1 VAIPSDATIND
12 GLLPI
17 NIASEFIRSLQH
29 TSVAMALGTV
39 RQLPAGTTR
48 FPSIASLPAPAW
60 LASSTAQKPS
70 GWATFSSQDVV
81 PEELAVIVILP
92 LNTIND
98 LSFDVWAQIEP
109 DMRTKF
115 AQAIDAAVIFGTAAP
130 PSFYVGG
137 IVAHATAGG
146 NTAVLPA
153 TITASAD
160 AASTVDTAL
169 SAVEADGYDPSG
181 FGANVKFR
189 STVRNAR
196 NLQGDLI
203 YQANPTAGAPSTLY
217 GLPVYYESG
226 AGWSDL
232 NTLAIPGDW
241 SKLIIGVRQDIS
253 VAVSDDATLMDG
265 ATPVS
270 MFERDSRAFR
280 MTMRLGAAIVNPS
293 GAGKSP
299 FGAIKAT

>member
-1 VAIPSDATIND
+1 MAIPSDATIND

-17 NIASEFIRSLQH
+17 SVAADFIRSLQH

-39 RQLPAGTTR
+39 HQLPPGTTR
-48 FPSIASLPAPAW
+48 YPSIASLPSPAW

-70 GWATFSSQDVV
+70 GWATFSSQDLI

-92 LNTIND
+92 LNTIAD
-98 LSFDVWAQIEP
+98 LNFDVWAQIEP

-115 AQAIDAAVIFGTAAP
+115 AQAIDAAVLFGTAAP
-130 PSFYVGG
+130 PSFFVGG
-137 IVAHATAGG
+137 VVQHATAGG
-146 NTAVLPA
+146 NTATMPA
-153 TITASAD
+153 AIAAGAD

-169 SAVEADGYDPSG
+169 SAVEADGYDPTG

-203 YQANPTAGAPSTLY
+203 YQSNPTQGAPASIY
-217 GLPVYYESG
+217 GLPIYYESG
-226 AGWSDL
+226 AGWSDT
-232 NTLAIPGDW
+232 NVLAIDGDW
-241 SKLIIGVRQDIS
+241 TKLIIGVRQDIS

-270 MFERDSRAFR
+270 MFERDARAFR
-280 MTMRLGAAIVNPS
+280 MTMRLGTAIVNPS
-293 GAGKSP
+293 GTGKSP
-299 FGAIKAT
+299 FGIIKAT